1 MVITSCVLAT
11 TLRVSWVCWV
21 SSGRRWDALPH
32 IQPTRPHSAHRRRRS
47 SDAPQSIVR
56 SVSQSGLPSAPALS
70 IHLLDG
76 TLGIRDAYDCLV
88 ASDDQNA
95 IAGQRTQ
102 RQYKY
107 SYEFNILRFKELTNQ
122 LGTIHTECRI
132 KYLVS
137 TNILLVI
144 LFEIY
149 LKKKWICV
157 WISLSYSYR
166 WVEFVFWFWVFN

>member
-1 MVITSCVLAT
+1 MRPRDHIKSVLGLLGVFGQEVRRVT
-11 TLRVSWVCWV
+11 THPTNPTPQRTPTTKKF
-21 SSGRRWDALPH
+21 RRAAVD
-32 IQPTRPHSAHRRRRS
+32 
-47 SDAPQSIVR
+47 R

-122 LGTIHTECRI
+122 LGTIPTECRI